1 MVMMMR
7 MGENGRHAQLGGKTI
22 ISNTKGEELTGE
34 WGCVRRAHY
43 YDEEGDLV
51 GDDGGDGD
59 AADDGNGYLGAGRAT
74 SGVVLTN
81 TGAGFLGSGGV
92 AV

>member
-1 MVMMMR
+1 M
-7 MGENGRHAQLGGKTI
+7 GGKTI

-43 YDEEGDLV
+43 YDEEGNLV
-51 GDDGGDGD
+51 GDDRDDDDG
-59 AADDGNGYLGAGRAT
+59 DGNGYLGAGRAT

>member
-1 MVMMMR
+1 M
-7 MGENGRHAQLGGKTI
+7 GGKTI

-51 GDDGGDGD
+51 GDDDDDDGD
-59 AADDGNGYLGAGRAT
+59 DDADDGNGYLGAGRAT

-81 TGAGFLGSGGV
+81 TGAGFFGSGGV

>member
-1 MVMMMR
+1 M
-7 MGENGRHAQLGGKTI
+7 GGKTI

-51 GDDGGDGD
+51 GDDDD

-81 TGAGFLGSGGV
+81 TGAGFFGSGGV